1 VLIEKWLILNLKL
14 MGPGWKIESRPRV
27 QGGDWRA
34 GDLARF
40 RWRAPWPR
48 GKVGDVRVSTI
59 SRLHF
64 RRLMIRLN
72 IPVLTERKPDKPEHD
87 QDGSS
92 NDHPVRIFHRGE
104 HPVISPSPLPL
115 SFIAP

>member
-1 VLIEKWLILNLKL
+1 VE
-14 MGPGWKIESRPRV
+14 IESRPRV
-27 QGGDWRA
+27 REAVTGRA

-40 RWRAPWPR
+40 GWLAPWPR
-48 GKVGDVRVSTI
+48 GKGGDVRVSTI

-72 IPVLTERKPDKPEHD
+72 ILTERKPDKPEHD

-92 NDHPVRIFHRGE
+92 YHQPMRVFHRGE

-115 SFIAP
+115 SLIAP

>member
-1 VLIEKWLILNLKL
+1 
-14 MGPGWKIESRPRV
+14 
-27 QGGDWRA
+27 
-34 GDLARF
+34 
-40 RWRAPWPR
+40 
-48 GKVGDVRVSTI
+48 
-59 SRLHF
+59 
-64 RRLMIRLN
+64 MIRLN
-72 IPVLTERKPDKPEHD
+72 IRVLTERKPDKPEHD